1 MWLFLAAE
9 NSTQD
14 NRPTM
19 AWLGIVVEGGG
30 KRGWEE

>member
-19 AWLGIVVEGGG
+19 AWLGIVGEGGG